1 MRYQIR
7 SKKAIHCIYAVL
19 FCIILLTAELNI
31 SGAGNNLD
39 SSHISTAGAISKAP
53 THKTD
58 SIFEVKEASGDEF
71 TASISSG
78 AVNTLSFKALHLK
91 YIFLRT
97 LLLNIPL
104 ILFARLTVLLQ
115 DGYIGR
121 RFLMQFIHN
130 SDGEKGA
137 ASIWTT

>member
-1 MRYQIR
+1 MRYNTR
-7 SKKAIHCIYAVL
+7 NKKTVQYILTVF
-19 FCIILLTAELNI
+19 FCLALLTAEINI
-31 SGAGNNLD
+31 SVASKIHSA
-39 SSHISTAGAISKAP
+39 SSHTTTAGAITKAP
-53 THKTD
+53 SHKAD
-58 SIFEVKEASGDEF
+58 SIFEVKEAAGDEF
-71 TASISSG
+71 TAGITAG
-78 AVNTLSFKALHLK
+78 AVNTFSFKVLHLK

-97 LLLNIPL
+97 VLLFIPL

-137 ASIWTT
+137 AGI

>member
-1 MRYQIR
+1 VRYQIL
-7 SKKAIHCIYAVL
+7 SKKAIRCIFSVL
-19 FCIILLTAELNI
+19 FCIALLTAELNI
-31 SGAGNNLD
+31 TGASSDLD
-39 SSHISTAGAISKAP
+39 SSHTTKAGAITKAP
-53 THKTD
+53 SHKTD
-58 SIFEVKEASGDEF
+58 SIYEVKEASGDEF
-71 TASISSG
+71 AASISAG
-78 AVNTLSFKALHLK
+78 AVNTLSFKVLHLK

-97 LLLNIPL
+97 VLLYIPL

-137 ASIWTT
+137 AGI